1 MKLKNILSILCVFFA
16 AVSCSM
22 EDDILNEVGATNP
35 IDEEVSGEAYIA
47 IKTFLAS
54 GANTKSIEEGGTI
67 DANGEEAAI
76 NSCSLILFNGNT
88 VQAVADG
95 VYVGE
100 DNVIVK
106 NASPEAADDTVKFMV
121 KVNQADYSLM
131 VVANSTTKFA
141 GCATLSDVE
150 SKIQSNNVSDLVK
163 VGTSKI
169 SFPADFEGYTST
181 IESASKPWM
190 TEVVLTQLT
199 ARVELAEFNV
209 KGFQGS
215 SVKEQVVVTGIDVFN
230 VNSESYTT
238 NDQRHKVSVYENES
252 QNYSQAVIVYDGNS
266 ELPAS
271 YSFVSN
277 KNALPFYS
285 YRNLSENANEQLKIQ
300 VRFKVGNGE
309 EKATSV
315 FTINQDG
322 DQSNG
327 VKSGNI
333 YRLILNMTV
342 IGDKVEA
349 ELLCY
354 TRDWVNNTISI
365 PMEDMN

>member
-1 MKLKNILSILCVFFA
+1 
-16 AVSCSM
+16 M

-131 VVANSTTKFA
+131 VVANSTTEFA

-181 IESASKPWM
+181 IESASKPLM
-190 TEVVLTQLT
+190 TDVVLTQLT
-199 ARVELAEFNV
+199 ARVELKGFNV
-209 KGFQGS
+209 EFINDTEPVDITIKEINVKNINNRSNIGSTAINETNGFS
-215 SVKEQVVVTGIDVFN
+215 SDSK
-230 VNSESYTT
+230 S
-238 NDQRHKVSVYENES
+238 
-252 QNYSQAVIVYDGNS
+252 YDGITVYSASSGVGAGTYVFGDEGN
-266 ELPAS
+266 EPA
-271 YSFVSN
+271 Y
-277 KNALPFYS
+277 PFYT
-285 YRNLSENANEQLKIQ
+285 YRNANNTNTLQMAVTYMADGVEKTTRWITI
-300 VRFKVGNGE
+300 NGE
-309 EKATSV
+309 NPIQNGTIYQL
-315 FTINQDG
+315 TINAKVTSDEFDCNVQF
-322 DQSNG
+322 STKPW
-327 VKSGNI
+327 VKHSMSVG
-333 YRLILNMTV
+333 
-342 IGDKVEA
+342 
-349 ELLCY
+349 
-354 TRDWVNNTISI
+354 
-365 PMEDMN
+365 MEEKTN

>member
-106 NASPEAADDTVKFMV
+106 NASPEAAGDTVKFMV

-131 VVANSTTKFA
+131 VVANSTTEFA

-150 SKIQSNNVSDLVK
+150 SQIQSNNVSSLVK

-169 SFPADFEGYTST
+169 TFPADFEGYTST
-181 IESASKPWM
+181 IESASKPLM

-199 ARVELAEFNV
+199 ARVELKGFNV
-209 KGFQGS
+209 EFINETRPVNITIKEIKVQNINNRSNIGSTAINEADGFS
-215 SVKEQVVVTGIDVFN
+215 SLSQ
-230 VNSESYTT
+230 SYTDGIT
-238 NDQRHKVSVYENES
+238 VYSTSSGVGAGTYVFGDEGNE
-252 QNYSQAVIVYDGNS
+252 
-266 ELPAS
+266 PA
-271 YSFVSN
+271 Y
-277 KNALPFYS
+277 PFYT
-285 YRNLSENANEQLKIQ
+285 YRNANNTNPLEMAVTYLADGVEKTTRWIKINGDNAIQNGTIYQLTINA
-300 VRFKVGNGE
+300 KVTSDEFDCDVQFSTKPWMKHSMSVGME
-309 EKATSV
+309 EKT
-315 FTINQDG
+315 N
-322 DQSNG
+322 
-327 VKSGNI
+327 
-333 YRLILNMTV
+333 
-342 IGDKVEA
+342 
-349 ELLCY
+349 
-354 TRDWVNNTISI
+354 
-365 PMEDMN
+365 